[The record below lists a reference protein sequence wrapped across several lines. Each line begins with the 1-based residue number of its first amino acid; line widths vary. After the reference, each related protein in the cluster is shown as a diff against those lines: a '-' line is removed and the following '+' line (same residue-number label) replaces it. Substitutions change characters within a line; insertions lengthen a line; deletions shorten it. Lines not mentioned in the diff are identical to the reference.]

1 MSFSSS
7 DNISANIV
15 SYSPVLIAFLLP
27 LGGEPPLF
35 PLAFLLP
42 GGAPLL
48 LVTLLFDLVTLPFNS
63 SAHLSTD
70 FHFLI

>member
-35 PLAFLLP
+35 PLAFYYLAALTFI
-42 GGAPLL
+42 GN
-48 LVTLLFDLVTLPFNS
+48 VTIRFSNVTFNL